1 MSLTPK
7 VLKSVD
13 AKPEGFRWLTL
24 KKLTYVDK
32 EGRQRSW
39 ESAERMTRHGAVDAV
54 AIVAITSDNKIL
66 LVSQYRPPLDSTCL
80 ELPAGLI
87 DKGESPE
94 IAAVRELREETGFGC
109 SINNSSG
116 VATAVIDTS
125 PIIHS
130 DPGMS
135 SANMQTVVV
144 KLSDSSTDTLPTQ
157 QLEDGE
163 HIDIHFLDVKNLEEE
178 LCLLQKKMHCCID
191 ARLFMFAQGLKM
203 SQELD

>member
-1 MSLTPK
+1 MSFTPK

-13 AKPEGFRWLTL
+13 AKLEAFRWLTL

-32 EGRQRSW
+32 EGRQRFW
-39 ESAERMTRHGAVDAV
+39 ESAERTTRHGAVDAV
-54 AIVAITSDNKIL
+54 AIVAITSDSKIL

-94 IAAVRELREETGFGC
+94 IAALRELREETGFGC
-109 SINNSSG
+109 NNSTDRAASI
-116 VATAVIDTS
+116 VDTS

-144 KLSDSSTDTLPTQ
+144 KLSESSTDTLPTQ

-178 LCLLQKKMHCCID
+178 LCLLQKKTNWCID
-191 ARLFMFAQGLKM
+191 ARLFMLAQGLKL
-203 SQELD
+203 SQILI